1 MVEQPALDS
10 TCPCSGASAG
20 LRQNSAGLALSQGGS
35 GEDGLCP
42 ERDLH
47 LTWRSG
53 TRQWDPQQ
61 SLGECLGHYSSQ
73 VPALG
78 LVPTVLLERESL
90 VVSPTSAVQQPF
102 LRDPIPMIRTS
113 SPARSQVMMVGG
125 QGAQGRSP
133 DTPRASDSVTLL
145 VSGNVPVPNSGSP
158 AEQQVG
164 LGQTVPRKSKGEAG
178 LGASQGCRGPW
189 ARGLE
194 MKWGYSLRKLRLGGP
209 GCRPCRQRGWSHR
222 GRPLRPK
229 F

>member
-1 MVEQPALDS
+1 MPRKK
-10 TCPCSGASAG
+10 P
-20 LRQNSAGLALSQGGS
+20 
-35 GEDGLCP
+35 P
-42 ERDLH
+42 PDLEI
-47 LTWRSG
+47 
-53 TRQWDPQQ
+53 WDQ
-61 SLGECLGHYSSQ
+61 
-73 VPALG
+73 ALG
-78 LVPTVLLERESL
+78 PPTVPGRVFGPLLLSGPCTWAGPHCASRVRESL

-102 LRDPIPMIRTS
+102 LWDPIPMVRTS
-113 SPARSQVMMVGG
+113 STARSQAMIVGG

-194 MKWGYSLRKLRLGGP
+194 MK
-209 GCRPCRQRGWSHR
+209 
-222 GRPLRPK
+222 
-229 F
+229 